1 MGVQVPPPAPRDFDI
16 LKDWLE
22 SMQVTETLNTG
33 LKRGFTIVVPEPE
46 LAEKREK
53 RLAELSRTMQMPG
66 FRPGKV
72 PMSMV
77 KKRYGSAVAAEI
89 AENAINESSD
99 RLLSERGLRPAMQPK
114 LEVKQPGQ
122 NSDLEFTVELEVLPE
137 IVLPGLA
144 DIALTKPVATV
155 TDEAVEKALA
165 NLAAQRQTFEAVEE
179 PRPAVKGEQ
188 LTVDFV
194 GKVGDEAFA
203 GGTASDV
210 AVIVA
215 GDGFIPGFADQ
226 MEGMSPGESRT
237 INVTFPENYGSKEL
251 AGKDATFDI
260 TAKSLAVAKTPEIDE
275 DFAKS
280 LGVESLEELR
290 KTLTQQIEREY
301 AGMTRMKLKRALL
314 DALAERADFTAPE
327 SLVDAEFAEIWR
339 QVEQEK
345 AAGRADPEDAAKD
358 DDTLRAEYRA
368 IADRRVR
375 LGLLVAEIGRG
386 NNIAVTDQELQRAMF
401 NEAMRYRDQAMQV
414 VEFFR
419 KNPRELERFRGPIF
433 EDKVVDYLLNSVTL
447 TEVTVTP
454 EELAADP
461 EETAVV

>member
-144 DIALTKPVATV
+144 DIALTKPVAAV